1 MYLCGHNRKLNIKMF
16 TTLVYFCFFSFST
29 YAASD
34 HDVEILS
41 ADIAAMTE
49 FTVDSKSDGIVMSL
63 AVDGEAISFDLVEN
77 KKLVSELQSFSG
89 NAEFN
94 LYRGKI
100 SGVENSWARFTNN
113 NGKMSGAYF
122 DGANLFFVSQPE
134 TVENEIVHSLPQYR
148 PADSLVVYNANDV
161 KHSGVCALEGH
172 ASNSEFNYQEYT
184 AQLNDMTSAAASSVL
199 QVALHADLAFA
210 GGTSAS
216 DQDDAVLEMLTEM
229 NIVDGIFS
237 GQLGLEISV
246 ISTDVFDDH
255 SAIPESMTDA
265 EDMVYQYRTFVR
277 NETTNPG
284 ISHLFTGKDLN
295 GGTIGIAFV
304 GAVCGSS
311 AVGLTQRYNTR
322 TALVAAHEIGHNMG
336 APHDGDS
343 RFACGSASN
352 TFLMNPS
359 INGSNQFS
367 DCSLSVMTPF
377 LNRSC
382 ILDNEIAPTIDS
394 TANLIGEANQA
405 YNYDADNTVSA
416 SGTGPISFALLNGPT
431 GMTVSEEGLVTWTP
445 TLQQVGLNFIEISAS
460 NAVGSGT
467 QTFEVMVSPPP
478 LPYIN
483 FNDYTVT
490 AYGGTKQDRS
500 GFVGVQQSGLALR
513 LEGNRWQKIEFPY
526 EITPNTVIEFD
537 FESENMGEIHGIG
550 FNDDEAIQS
559 NTLFNVSGTQ
569 SWGINTQSY
578 TANGIQRFTIPVGEF
593 YTGAVNYLY
602 FVMDNDV
609 PDPLSDSTFSNILI
623 YEREVIEVEP
633 LNFNDLEITLFK
645 DNQNIVGFHEVLDE
659 GATLRL
665 EGNIWRKVGFNHVI
679 EADTVLEFEFKSN
692 SQGEIHGIGF
702 NTNGSL
708 TSGKTFQLFGTQ
720 NYANRDFT
728 YTGNGEFE
736 TFSIPIG
743 QFYIGPIEW
752 LRFIMD
758 NDVDNPDSESVF
770 KNIVIK

>member
-41 ADIAAMTE
+41 ADMAAMTE

-394 TANLIGEANQA
+394 SPSLMAQVSEA
-405 YNYDADNTVSA
+405 YVYDNDNTVSA
-416 SGTGPISFALLNGPT
+416 AGSGNIVFSLTNGPV
-431 GMTVSEEGLVTWTP
+431 GMTVSSDGLVAWTP
-445 TLQQVGLNFIEISAS
+445 QLDQVGLNSVEITAT
-460 NAVGSGT
+460 NAFGADS
-467 QTFEVMVSPPP
+467 QLFEVEVLAPP
-478 LPYIN
+478 LPYIDLSQLTISSFGSN
-483 FNDYTVT
+483 
-490 AYGGTKQDRS
+490 QDKT
-500 GFVGVQQSGLALR
+500 GFVGLTADGFGII
-513 LEGNRWQKIEFPY
+513 LEGNRWKKVDFVY
-526 EITPNTVIEFD
+526 EITPNTVLEFD
-537 FESENMGEIHGIG
+537 FQSEAIGEIHGIG
-550 FNDDEAIQS
+550 LDNDNTYQS
-559 NTLFNVSGTQ
+559 SRTFNVFGTQ
-569 SWGINTQSY
+569 DWGRQTYRY
-578 TANGIQRFTIPVGEF
+578 TGDGESQRIQIPIGQF
-593 YTGAVNYLY
+593 YTGTVNHLY

-609 PDPLSDSTFSNILI
+609 AVPVSHSQFSNILV
-623 YEREVIEVEP
+623 YEGEAAPVD
-633 LNFNDLEITLFK
+633 FNEYEISPFGK
-645 DNQNIVGFHEVLDE
+645 NQNFEGFEEILED
-659 GATLRL
+659 GAAMRL
-665 EGNIWRKVGFNHVI
+665 EGNIWRKIRIDQVI
-679 EADTVLEFEFKSN
+679 DEDSVLEFEFKTS
-692 SQGEIHGIGF
+692 SEGEIHGIGF
-702 NTNGSL
+702 NTSSSVNS
-708 TSGKTFQLFGTQ
+708 SRTFQLYGTQ
-720 NYANRDFT
+720 NWSIRDFT
-728 YTGNGEFE
+728 YTGNGEYQKF
-736 TFSIPIG
+736 TIPIG
-743 QFYIGPIEW
+743 EYYTGTFAW
-752 LRFIMD
+752 LFFAMD
-758 NDVDNPDSESVF
+758 NDVANPTSEGVF
-770 KNIVIK
+770 RNVIIK